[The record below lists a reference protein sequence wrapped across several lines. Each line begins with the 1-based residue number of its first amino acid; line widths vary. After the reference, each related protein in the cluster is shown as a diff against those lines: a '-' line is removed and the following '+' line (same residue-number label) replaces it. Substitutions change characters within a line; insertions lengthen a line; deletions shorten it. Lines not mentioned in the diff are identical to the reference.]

1 MIQIT
6 AANLQRGEKSL
17 LENASLRINT
27 GHKIA
32 LIGANGAGKTTL
44 FKLLMGELTVDQ
56 GDCHVPRAWTIAHMA
71 QEHPETD
78 AIAVDYVVDGDVE
91 LRLIEAQLKAAETN
105 DDGPK
110 IASAHAEL
118 ERIEGYGARNRAEKL
133 LHGLGFAKDVGERTV
148 TSYSGGWRMRLN
160 LARALMCRSD
170 LLLLDEPTNHLDL
183 DTIIWLQDWLRAY
196 EGTLILIS
204 HDRDFIDAVADHIVA
219 LEQRQLTS
227 YRGNY
232 SAYERQKAERMAQ
245 QQAIFEKQQR
255 RKKEIE
261 SFVARFRYKATK
273 ARQAQS
279 RLKELQRMED
289 IAPAHADSP
298 FHFRIP
304 CHDKISSPLL
314 NLDEVDAG
322 YTSATVFNKLNFA
335 IQPGQRVG
343 LLGVN
348 GAGKS
353 TLIKTLVGELPKL
366 SGDIISGE
374 HTRVGYFAQQQLDAL
389 ELDQSCFDH
398 IRTLSPNAPEAEVRN
413 FLGGFNFQGDRVFE
427 AIEPFSGGEK
437 TRLALALVVWQ
448 TPNLLILDEPTNH
461 LDLEVRHALTV
472 ALQTFE
478 GAVLLVSHDR
488 HLLANTVDEYWL
500 VADGKVAAFDGDLSD
515 YSRWLKQ
522 READA
527 SPAIK
532 SVAPAVDKKQARQ
545 EAANRRAQLAPLR
558 KQQQKLEKQIE
569 QLEERLAEIEGQLG
583 DPSIYSD
590 TPALAQELS
599 TESGKIRVQLE
610 DVEASW
616 LDVLEQLEAAE

>member
-6 AANLQRGEKSL
+6 AANLQRGEKTL
-17 LENASLRINT
+17 LDNANLRVNT
-27 GHKIA
+27 GHKVA

-44 FKLLMGELTVDQ
+44 FKLLMGELGVDQ
-56 GDCHVPRAWTIAHMA
+56 GDCNVPKAWTIAHMA
-71 QEHPETD
+71 QEHAETN
-78 AIAVDYVVDGDVE
+78 ALAVDFVVDGDEE
-91 LRLIEAQLKAAETN
+91 LRRIEAQLKKAEAA
-105 DDGPK
+105 DDGQR
-110 IASAHAEL
+110 IATAHAEL
-118 ERIEGYGARNRAEKL
+118 ERIDGYGAQHRAEKL
-133 LHGLGFAKDVGERTV
+133 LQGLGFDNDVGSRAV

-183 DTIIWLQDWLRAY
+183 DTILWLQDWLRSY

-219 LEQRQLTS
+219 LEQQQLTS

-232 SAYERQKAERMAQ
+232 SAYERQKAERLAQ
-245 QQAIFEKQQR
+245 QQAVFEKQQR

-279 RLKELQRMED
+279 RLKELQRMEE

-304 CHDKISSPLL
+304 CYDKISSPML
-314 NLDEVDAG
+314 NLDHVAAG
-322 YTSATVFNKLNFA
+322 YGTEPVFASLSFA
-335 IQPGQRVG
+335 IQPGQRIG

-353 TLIKTLVGELPKL
+353 TLIKTLVGELPL
-366 SGDIISGE
+366 MSGEIIPGE
-374 HTRVGYFAQQQLDAL
+374 HTKVGYFAQQQLDAL
-389 ELDQSCFDH
+389 HLDQSCFEH
-398 IRTLSPNAPEAEVRN
+398 IRTLSPDAPEAEIRR

-427 AIEPFSGGEK
+427 VIEPFSGGEK

-448 TPNLLILDEPTNH
+448 TPNILILDEPTNH

-478 GAVLLVSHDR
+478 GAVMLVSHDR

-500 VADGKVAAFDGDLSD
+500 VANGQVAPFDGDLRD
-515 YSRWLKQ
+515 YSQWLKD
-522 READA
+522 RASELPAADKTP
-527 SPAIK
+527 SGQI
-532 SVAPAVDKKQARQ
+532 DKKQARQ
-545 EAANRRAQLAPLR
+545 DAATKRAQLAPLR
-558 KQQQKLEKQIE
+558 KQQQKLEHKIDELE
-569 QLEERLAEIEGQLG
+569 QALASVEKQLG
-583 DPSIYSD
+583 DSSIY
-590 TPALAQELS
+590 TENPELARSLAA
-599 TESGKIRVQLE
+599 ESGSLRAQLE
-610 DVEASW
+610 NTETQW
-616 LDVLEQLEAAE
+616 LDVLEQIESF